1 MAAQAVVQPVR
12 YRDAMGIAGK
22 RRGAAGLLRRP
33 HGVRGMG
40 YATLRVL
47 VTVLEVEV
55 DFAVV
60 LFGVNF
66 TLTL

>member
-47 VTVLEVEV
+47 VTVPDFEV
-55 DFAVV
+55 DFVV
-60 LFGVNF
+60 LPEGVN
-66 TLTL
+66 TVLTL

>member
-1 MAAQAVVQPVR
+1 
-12 YRDAMGIAGK
+12 MGIAGK

-47 VTVLEVEV
+47 VTVPDFEV
-55 DFAVV
+55 DFAV
-60 LFGVNF
+60 LPEGVN
-66 TLTL
+66 TVLTL